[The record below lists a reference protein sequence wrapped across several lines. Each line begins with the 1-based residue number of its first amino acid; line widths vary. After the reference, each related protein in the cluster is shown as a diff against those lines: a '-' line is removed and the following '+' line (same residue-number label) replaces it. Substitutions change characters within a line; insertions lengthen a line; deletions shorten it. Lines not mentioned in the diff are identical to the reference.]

1 MRNVNWGCLLLLA
14 ATLAVEALLF
24 MAARSL
30 AMGLLSLYASAF

>member
-1 MRNVNWGCLLLLA
+1 MRTVNWGCLLLLA
-14 ATLAVEALLF
+14 AALAVDALLL

>member
-14 ATLAVEALLF
+14 ATLAVDALLF

-30 AMGLLSLYASAF
+30 ATGLLSLYASAF

>member
-14 ATLAVEALLF
+14 ATLAVDALLF

-30 AMGLLSLYASAF
+30 AMGILALYASAF